1 MGSSIWLFLL
11 CCLVQIYI
19 TAATT
24 DSSDSTALRSL
35 VDEWKNL
42 PPGWLRGDP
51 CRDNWV
57 GIECTGSRI
66 TSIILPNMNLEG
78 ELSGDISILSELQQL
93 DLSYNGNIT
102 GPLPLTIGNL
112 KKLTNLILV
121 GCGFTGP
128 IPYTIGSLPLLNF
141 LSLNSNGFTG
151 NIPPSIGNLS
161 SLLWLDLADNK
172 LEGPIPISN
181 GSTPGLDMLTH
192 TKHFHFG
199 KNKLSGQIPSE
210 LFSSNMSLIH
220 LLFES
225 NRFSGILPPTLGLV
239 QTLEVIRLDNNSL
252 SGELPSNLNNLTRV
266 HQLFLSNNRLTG
278 PLPNLTGMSTLNTL
292 YLSNNSFDASDFPSW
307 LLSLSSLTVLMMEGT
322 KLQGQVPATFF
333 NLPNLQTVVLKR
345 NQLNGTL
352 TNGISDF
359 NGIETY
365 SFAIILVDNPVCL
378 ETGKTDAYCKPPP
391 STSLYSTPLKNCPPS
406 PCSSG
411 QTLSPTCRC
420 AHPYTGTLQFRST
433 TFFDTGNSNPYE
445 TLEQSLIEFFQS
457 HQLPVETVSLSDPR
471 MDSSQYLLLN
481 LDVFP
486 YGQDSFNRSAISML
500 GYVFSNQTFKP
511 PSKYFGP
518 YVFNGDKYEYFS
530 DAPGNSKNSSNV
542 IKIGLAAG
550 ASVLFL
556 LLMLAGVLVYLQK
569 KKADRATKRSNPFA
583 HWDSSK
589 ASGSIPQ
596 LKGARCFSFE
606 ELKKYTNNFSEAC
619 DIGSGGYGKVYRGT
633 LPTGELVAIKRAQ
646 QGSMQGGLEF
656 KTEIELLSRVHHKN
670 VVSLLGFCFDRD
682 EQILIYEYVANGSLG
697 DSLSGKSGI
706 KLDWTRRLKVALGS
720 ARGLAYLHELANPPI
735 IHRDVKSSNILLDER
750 LNAKVADFGL
760 SKLMGDSEK
769 GHVTTQVKGTM
780 GYLDPEYYMT
790 QQLTEKSDVYSF
802 GVVMLEMLTA
812 RKPIE
817 HGKYVVREVARL
829 MDKTKS
835 LYNLQEILD
844 PTIGWDSN
852 AFNGL
857 EKYVD
862 LALSCVEESRAD
874 RPAMGEV
881 VKEIE
886 NIMQMAGLN
895 PHAESASSSSTY
907 EDSSKGSSHPTVG
920 ANNSSEA
927 LQGSE
932 IEHPS
937 TLNAVSFASLLCFM
951 SIELR
956 NSLFSTGGSAL
967 PVPVA
972 FLENKA
978 WNSS

>member
-128 IPYTIGSLPLLNF
+128 IPSTIGSLPLLNF

-199 KNKLSGQIPSE
+199 KNKLSGPIPSE

-352 TNGISDF
+352 VIGSSFSNQLQIIDLQTNGISDF

-907 EDSSKGSSHPTVG
+907 EDSSKGSSHPY
-920 ANNSSEA
+920 
-927 LQGSE
+927 
-932 IEHPS
+932 
-937 TLNAVSFASLLCFM
+937 
-951 SIELR
+951 R
-956 NSLFSTGGSAL
+956 D
-967 PVPVA
+967 
-972 FLENKA
+972 KA
-978 WNSS
+978 